1 MAWGYYEFTEDLYSG
16 ETVEEWIS
24 LSGKQ
29 GDEKEG
35 NVNLILSLQVLRA
48 NRKHMSVFFEF
59 VRASFIEIVALY

>member
-35 NVNLILSLQVLRA
+35 NVNLILSLQVHVQRV
-48 NRKHMSVFFEF
+48 NRKHTS
-59 VRASFIEIVALY
+59 L